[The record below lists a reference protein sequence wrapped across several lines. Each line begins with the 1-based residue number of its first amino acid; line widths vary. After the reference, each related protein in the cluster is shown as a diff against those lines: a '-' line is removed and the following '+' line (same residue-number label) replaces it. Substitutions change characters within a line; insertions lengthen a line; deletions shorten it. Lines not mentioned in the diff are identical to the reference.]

1 MGPDRGWQVSETYAY
16 VPILPNPTYP
26 RKKNDTLVVDLW
38 TIAKTVEIHV
48 LGKIIGTNYA
58 IIRVIYATNR
68 KVRRIGKKKKKEK
81 NKNKKTR
88 ILTFLSVFFPFLSF
102 FFLGGGARVKTKYV
116 MLLLCDAATKWQN
129 ATGCLSQVV
138 VAEDQ
143 IRPASIYVIFEA
155 KIGP

>member
-68 KVRRIGKKKKKEK
+68 KVRRIGKKKKKRKKQKQK
-81 NKNKKTR
+81 NTNPNFSFC
-88 ILTFLSVFFPFLSF
+88 FLPFSF
-102 FFLGGGARVKTKYV
+102 FFFFGGG
-116 MLLLCDAATKWQN
+116 
-129 ATGCLSQVV
+129 G
-138 VAEDQ
+138 
-143 IRPASIYVIFEA
+143 
-155 KIGP
+155 